1 MSSILLHSPLSC
13 WNISNQRN
21 LKRSA
26 RRCGIGGPLQRS
38 PKEVCDH
45 LQVAHYKCK
54 YFRKHVHCYR
64 RKHLNNRILRSQQRK
79 DEESEKKTLSIIQRE
94 KYRSEWWWQNYAMAK
109 PMGRSASRVQASTED
124 GSIVDF
130 TGQDNV

>member
-1 MSSILLHSPLSC
+1 MQHAERKCRRIKSGRIPFSTNSLISIRQCQVYRSILRYHAGKFR
-13 WNISNQRN
+13 NRNN

-94 KYRSEWWWQNYAMAK
+94 KYFSEW
-109 PMGRSASRVQASTED
+109 
-124 GSIVDF
+124 
-130 TGQDNV
+130 